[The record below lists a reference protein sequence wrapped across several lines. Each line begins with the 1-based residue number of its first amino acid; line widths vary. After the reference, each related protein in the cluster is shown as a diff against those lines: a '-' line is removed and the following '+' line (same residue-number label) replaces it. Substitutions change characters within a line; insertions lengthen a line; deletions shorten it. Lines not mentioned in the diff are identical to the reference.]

1 MSSSASNSHLY
12 GKFWRSVTLE
22 PLQHGWSVLETVCLF
37 KCLNDEGALRWAV
50 RSSDGL
56 SDEEVMGA
64 LVTYTERLRI
74 RLVSD
79 QPGPHQEPIA
89 SGKALYEAMEVV
101 AIDGLP
107 SGWIPM
113 EVVCLLSCLDADG
126 NGEWTVRHSPGLSSM
141 ELLGG
146 LTIQLEL
153 LKHDVVASWIEEDDD

>member
-1 MSSSASNSHLY
+1 
-12 GKFWRSVTLE
+12 
-22 PLQHGWSVLETVCLF
+22 
-37 KCLNDEGALRWAV
+37 
-50 RSSDGL
+50 
-56 SDEEVMGA
+56 
-64 LVTYTERLRI
+64 
-74 RLVSD
+74 
-79 QPGPHQEPIA
+79 
-89 SGKALYEAMEVV
+89 MEVV

-113 EVVCLLSCLDADG
+113 EVVCLLSCLNADG